1 MYSIFPDFPCRVY
14 FMKLGREIFEIQ
26 NRRRYICLYTNIIH
40 VISIFFS
47 TLISFHLFSLFDIPY
62 LSYIFCINHRVCF
75 TRLLREDQQSLRK
88 LPSIGKRWIP
98 AAFAAD
104 ATSSPTAH
112 SSWLLPM
119 CWSLAKIQAPILAA
133 RDCSTHPVKPVC
145 PRRDTH
151 RQTDTF
157 TYVISHNSWFRL
169 KINRACRHSKT
180 VDYANGFVLQ
190 KSVMRKKNHD
200 RKFFYLKF
208 WKRREDLE
216 ISFNQRFI
224 RIYISF

>member
-1 MYSIFPDFPCRVY
+1 MLHETVARRPAEFAKAPEHWKTLDTCCLCCRRDIISNSAF
-14 FMKLGREIFEIQ
+14 FMTFA
-26 NRRRYICLYTNIIH
+26 N
-40 VISIFFS
+40 V
-47 TLISFHLFSLFDIPY
+47 LISGKDSSSD
-62 LSYIFCINHRVCF
+62 
-75 TRLLREDQQSLRK
+75 TRC
-88 LPSIGKRWIP
+88 
-98 AAFAAD
+98 A
-104 ATSSPTAH
+104 
-112 SSWLLPM
+112 WLLNSS
-119 CWSLAKIQAPILAA
+119 CKA
-133 RDCSTHPVKPVC
+133 CVSTQGH
-145 PRRDTH
+145 T
-151 RQTDTF
+151 QTDTF